1 MSVNEKMVL
10 GPEAFDCGI
19 QKRLVHAG
27 KEPIDYVDGT
37 KVYFHYKTI
46 VSEAGTVIDD
56 SKQLNPNKP
65 MELIIGKKFK
75 LEIWE
80 RAIKTMWLN
89 EVAKFSVVK
98 EVILLILCLEFYLF
112 LLKQAFKYSYCT
124 IIRYL
129 LNN

>member
-1 MSVNEKMVL
+1 MSNNEKMVL

-27 KEPIDYVDGT
+27 KEPIEYADGT

-46 VSEAGTVIDD
+46 ISENGTVIDD

-89 EVAKFSVVK
+89 EVAKFTVVK
-98 EVILLILCLEFYLF
+98 EVKI
-112 LLKQAFKYSYCT
+112 YSY
-124 IIRYL
+124 INIFIFLVIRIFNKVTL
-129 LNN
+129 RLSCIS